1 MNTPESNSI
10 TTAEHTI
17 TLLLSLAR
25 RIPQAHS
32 SIKSGKW
39 ERNKYKGVE
48 VYGKTIGLVGLGNIG
63 KLVAERAMGLKMK
76 AIAYD
81 PYLSQG
87 SREETQH

>member
-48 VYGKTIGLVGLGNIG
+48 VHGKTIGLVGLG
-63 KLVAERAMGLKMK
+63 KHRK
-76 AIAYD
+76 AGGGACH
-81 PYLSQG
+81 G
-87 SREETQH
+87 S